1 MRINT
6 LIFVSLLVLFCSGFS
21 GTLHAQTCNFSVTS
35 IAFGDVDTLI
45 STNQDASGSVSV
57 SCSGL
62 ILSRVEGTISV
73 GTGSG
78 GASGSLRDL
87 QGPGAQLSFQ
97 LYKDAARSQVLGNG
111 TAPINGTALAFAS
124 GSLLL
129 NYSFNVP
136 FYGRVFG
143 GQTSAPPGS
152 YLTTFVGSD
161 LSIRYRTCTA
171 IICGGYTTTT
181 LSASATATVPENCLV
196 SASDIDFGSNGSL
209 VQAIVANGN
218 IFVRCTFSTG
228 FQVGLD
234 SGQNSPSAGI
244 RAMKN
249 ASGELITYELFQDS
263 AHSIVWGNV
272 PGSNT
277 LGGSGTGVTLTLPVY
292 GRVPAQVTP
301 PASSYSDIIVV
312 TVTY

>member
-1 MRINT
+1 MIAG
-6 LIFVSLLVLFCSGFS
+6 LMALCCFGQAGPLS
-21 GTLHAQTCNFSVTS
+21 AQTCNFGVST
-35 IAFGDVDTLI
+35 IAFGNIDTLVA
-45 STNQDASGSVSV
+45 TNQDASGSVSV

-62 ILSRVEGTISV
+62 LSRVEGTISV

-78 GASGSLRDL
+78 GASGSLRLL
-87 QGPGAQLSFQ
+87 QGSGSQLSFQ

-111 TAPINGTALAFAS
+111 TAPINGTSIAFSS

-152 YLTTFVGSD
+152 YLSTFSGAD
-161 LSIRYRTCTA
+161 FSIRYRTCTA
-171 IICGGYTTTT
+171 IICGSFTTTT
-181 LSASATATVPENCLV
+181 LSTTATATVLENCLV
-196 SASDIDFGSNGSL
+196 SASDIDFGLAGSLAQPVTANGS
-209 VQAIVANGN
+209 V
-218 IFVRCTFSTG
+218 FVRCTFSTS

-234 SGQNSPSAGI
+234 AGQNSPGAGV
-244 RAMKN
+244 RAMKS
-249 ASGELITYELFQDS
+249 AGGQLITYELFQD
-263 AHSIVWGNV
+263 APRTIVWGNV
-272 PGSNT
+272 PGSDT
-277 LGGSGTGVTLTLPVY
+277 VGGTGSAGTITLPVY

-301 PASSYSDIIVV
+301 PAATYTDVIVV